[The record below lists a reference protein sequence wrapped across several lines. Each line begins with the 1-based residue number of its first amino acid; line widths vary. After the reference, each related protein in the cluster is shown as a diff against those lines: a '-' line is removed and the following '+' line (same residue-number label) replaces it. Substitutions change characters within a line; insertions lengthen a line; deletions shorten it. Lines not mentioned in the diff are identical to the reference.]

1 LGARARIPGGPDGPN
16 RSAGGGRKHKP
27 EEEGP
32 ETQTWGGRGA
42 ETQTQGE
49 AEPGL
54 TGSPSRVN
62 LRRPAMR
69 DIIKMTCGN
78 CGRANYTTTKNKR
91 TMSEKF
97 EIKKFCSACRKHF
110 PHKEG
115 KISKG

>member
-1 LGARARIPGGPDGPN
+1 LADARCQFLAPARGPGG
-16 RSAGGGRKHKP
+16 
-27 EEEGP
+27 
-32 ETQTWGGRGA
+32 
-42 ETQTQGE
+42 E
-49 AEPGL
+49 AP
-54 TGSPSRVN
+54 
-62 LRRPAMR
+62 MR

-97 EIKKFCSACRKHF
+97 EIKKFCPVCRKHF